1 MDRVT
6 KRVRTVILAA
16 MVAVAALSALS
27 AMSGRVAAQAK
38 ALAATDGWVKTPAAG
53 ETTATAFALIR
64 NPTMYDVYV
73 TSASA
78 DVAGSVEL
86 RVAAP
91 GTSGKAVP
99 HLTVPAYETVKM
111 GPAGVHLLLKGLKA
125 PLKAGDTVN
134 LTLTTDQRALKVA
147 AIVRKQ

>member
-6 KRVRTVILAA
+6 KRVMTVILAA
-16 MVAVAALSALS
+16 MVAVAGLL
-27 AMSGRVAAQAK
+27 AMPGRVAAQAN
-38 ALAATDGWVKTPAAG
+38 ALAAADGWVKTPAAG

-125 PLKAGDTVN
+125 PLKEGDTVH
-134 LTLTTDQRALKVA
+134 LTLTTDQGALKVA
-147 AIVRKQ
+147 AVVRKQQ